1 MRFTYLFDN
10 LESPKHGSDVTLDT
24 LLNLSDDHLEK
35 PCSELSIMNSKY
47 TDMGDKFMR
56 FRTRVKAN

>member
-1 MRFTYLFDN
+1 MFDN

-24 LLNLSDDHLEK
+24 LLNLSDDHSEK

-47 TDMGDKFMR
+47 TDKGDKFMR